1 MKAQKVRLTLTL
13 APILSSF
20 AVPLCAQTT
29 TPIFVEGR
37 FEILDKLRQTKT
49 TKLYR
54 EILDNTK
61 SSHQV
66 RLYFDRLQPKS

>member
-13 APILSSF
+13 ALILSSF

-37 FEILDKLRQTKT
+37 WIVDQDAVVS
-49 TKLYR
+49 
-54 EILDNTK
+54 IPN
-61 SSHQV
+61 
-66 RLYFDRLQPKS
+66 

>member
-1 MKAQKVRLTLTL
+1 MKAQKVRLTLAL
-13 APILSSF
+13 ALTLSSF
-20 AVPLCAQTT
+20 AVPLCAQMT

-37 FEILDKLRQTKT
+37 FEILDKVRRTKAA
-49 TKLYR
+49 KLYG

>member
-1 MKAQKVRLTLTL
+1 MKAQKVRLTFTL
-13 APILSSF
+13 ALILSSF

-37 FEILDKLRQTKT
+37 FEILDKLHQTKAA
-49 TKLYR
+49 KLFG

-61 SSHQV
+61 RSHQV
-66 RLYFDRLQPKS
+66 RLYFDRLQP